1 MAAGAWPVSASR
13 SGKLRGRLDALAETG
28 GPSNPML
35 ARPDYE
41 PKVEED
47 VVVKEELLCIG
58 EECLTYSQVRA
69 GR

>member
-1 MAAGAWPVSASR
+1 
-13 SGKLRGRLDALAETG
+13 
-28 GPSNPML
+28 ML